1 MKFVP
6 RAPIDNRRGEQYTR
20 SKTQNAPPAARR
32 ALIKGGIRHDPKTV
46 CFAAALRG
54 TALCLLAGCDT
65 AASGSTGS
73 ASAPAN
79 SSASASSENIP
90 STTNEANTSG
100 LRPNFDENSL
110 FSITGTSD
118 AFEPCLGWG
127 PGVSGC
133 SLKSVLAA
141 ASLLQWAEQTNL
153 TSRTTDAIEDAF
165 SQWYDALDSMDQ
177 ESFAEAWP
185 LIKDDANA
193 LLTDK
198 DSLSGRIE
206 DAGLDPADL
215 PGCSEKNWDALQD
228 VIDRLTPEA
237 TGEF

>member
-1 MKFVP
+1 MKLKYIRP
-6 RAPIDNRRGEQYTR
+6 L
-20 SKTQNAPPAARR
+20 
-32 ALIKGGIRHDPKTV
+32 AL
-46 CFAAALRG
+46 
-54 TALCLLAGCDT
+54 ALCAVLLCSLFTACSGT
-65 AASGSTGS
+65 SSSSEQPSSAASA
-73 ASAPAN
+73 ASD
-79 SSASASSENIP
+79 SASASASTSDSALP
-90 STTNEANTSG
+90 DSTTQANTGSLNPG
-100 LRPNFDENSL
+100 NFDENSV
-110 FSITGTSD
+110 FSITGTTD
-118 AFEPCLGWG
+118 AFAPCLGWG

-237 TGEF
+237 KGEF

>member
-1 MKFVP
+1 MIQKRFV
-6 RAPIDNRRGEQYTR
+6 
-20 SKTQNAPPAARR
+20 S
-32 ALIKGGIRHDPKTV
+32 LLL
-46 CFAAALRG
+46 CAAL
-54 TALCLLAGCDT
+54 ALCLLAGCNT

-133 SLKSVLAA
+133 SLKSVIAA
-141 ASLLQWAEQTNL
+141 DSLLSWAENGNL
-153 TSRTTDAIEDAF
+153 AMQTTDVIEDAYTE
-165 SQWYDALDSMDQ
+165 WYDSLSTDEQD
-177 ESFAEAWP
+177 SFADAWP
-185 LIKDDANA
+185 LIKEDANA
-193 LLTDK
+193 LLTDT
-198 DSLSGRIE
+198 SSMTGRIE
-206 DAGLDPADL
+206 DAGLNAKKL
-215 PGCSEKNWDALQD
+215 PDCSEENWQALQD
-228 VIDRLTPEA
+228 VIDALVPASSEY
-237 TGEF
+237 

>member
-1 MKFVP
+1 MIQKRFV
-6 RAPIDNRRGEQYTR
+6 
-20 SKTQNAPPAARR
+20 S
-32 ALIKGGIRHDPKTV
+32 LLL
-46 CFAAALRG
+46 CAAL
-54 TALCLLAGCDT
+54 ALCLLAGCDT
-65 AASGSTGS
+65 AASGSTDS

-110 FSITGTSD
+110 FNITGTSD

>member
-1 MKFVP
+1 MIQKRFV
-6 RAPIDNRRGEQYTR
+6 
-20 SKTQNAPPAARR
+20 S
-32 ALIKGGIRHDPKTV
+32 LLL
-46 CFAAALRG
+46 CAAL
-54 TALCLLAGCDT
+54 ALCLLAGCDT

-177 ESFAEAWP
+177 ESFAEASP
-185 LIKDDANA
+185 LIKNDANA

-198 DSLSGRIE
+198 DSLSGLIE

-237 TGEF
+237 KGEF

>member
-1 MKFVP
+1 MKLKYIRP
-6 RAPIDNRRGEQYTR
+6 L
-20 SKTQNAPPAARR
+20 
-32 ALIKGGIRHDPKTV
+32 AL
-46 CFAAALRG
+46 
-54 TALCLLAGCDT
+54 ALCAVLLCSLFTACSGT
-65 AASGSTGS
+65 SSSSEQPSSAASA
-73 ASAPAN
+73 ASD
-79 SSASASSENIP
+79 SASASASTSDSALP
-90 STTNEANTSG
+90 DSTTQANTGSLNPG
-100 LRPNFDENSL
+100 DFDENSV
-110 FSITGTSD
+110 FSITGTTD
-118 AFEPCLGWG
+118 AFAPCLGWG

-198 DSLSGRIE
+198 DSLSGLIE

-237 TGEF
+237 KGEF

>member
-1 MKFVP
+1 MKLKYIRP
-6 RAPIDNRRGEQYTR
+6 L
-20 SKTQNAPPAARR
+20 
-32 ALIKGGIRHDPKTV
+32 AL
-46 CFAAALRG
+46 
-54 TALCLLAGCDT
+54 ALCAVLLCSLFTACSGT
-65 AASGSTGS
+65 SSSSEQPSSAASA
-73 ASAPAN
+73 ASD
-79 SSASASSENIP
+79 SASASASTSDSALP
-90 STTNEANTSG
+90 DSTTQANTGSLNPG
-100 LRPNFDENSL
+100 NFDENSA
-110 FSITGTSD
+110 FSITGTTD
-118 AFEPCLGWG
+118 AFAPCLGWG

-198 DSLSGRIE
+198 DSLSGLIE

-215 PGCSEKNWDALQD
+215 PGCSEKNWNALQD

-237 TGEF
+237 KGEF

>member
-1 MKFVP
+1 MIQKRFV
-6 RAPIDNRRGEQYTR
+6 
-20 SKTQNAPPAARR
+20 S
-32 ALIKGGIRHDPKTV
+32 LLL
-46 CFAAALRG
+46 CAAL
-54 TALCLLAGCDT
+54 ALCLLAGCDT

-141 ASLLQWAEQTNL
+141 ASLMSWADEAKM
-153 TSRTTDAIEDAF
+153 SDRTATTIEDAF
-165 SQWYDALDSMDQ
+165 NQWYNALDSLDKD
-177 ESFAEAWP
+177 SFAEAWP
-185 LIKDDANA
+185 MIREAAEDIFAEADGI
-193 LLTDK
+193 
-198 DSLSGRIE
+198 SGRIE

-215 PGCSEKNWDALQD
+215 ADLSEDDWNALRDVVDA
-228 VIDRLTPEA
+228 LTPEV
-237 TGEF
+237 

>member
-1 MKFVP
+1 MIQKRFV
-6 RAPIDNRRGEQYTR
+6 
-20 SKTQNAPPAARR
+20 S
-32 ALIKGGIRHDPKTV
+32 LLL
-46 CFAAALRG
+46 CAAL
-54 TALCLLAGCDT
+54 ALCLLAGCDT

-177 ESFAEAWP
+177 ESFAEAWTMIEP
-185 LIKDDANA
+185 DALS
-193 LLTDK
+193 LLSDK
-198 DSLSGRIE
+198 ESMTGRIE
-206 DAGLDPADL
+206 DAGLDPDAL
-215 PGCSEKNWDALQD
+215 PGCTLKNWQALQTVLD
-228 VIDRLTPEA
+228 DCVPA
-237 TGEF
+237 VGQ

>member
-1 MKFVP
+1 MIQKRFV
-6 RAPIDNRRGEQYTR
+6 
-20 SKTQNAPPAARR
+20 S
-32 ALIKGGIRHDPKTV
+32 LLL
-46 CFAAALRG
+46 CAAL
-54 TALCLLAGCDT
+54 ALCLLAGCDT

-133 SLKSVLAA
+133 SLKSVIAA
-141 ASLLQWAEQTNL
+141 ASLLQWAESTHL
-153 TSRTTDAIEDAF
+153 SSRTPEAIQDAF
-165 SQWYDALDSMDQ
+165 YDWYDSLSAADQ
-177 ESFAEAWP
+177 ENFAEAWTMIEP
-185 LIKDDANA
+185 DALSLLSDKESMTDLI
-193 LLTDK
+193 T
-198 DSLSGRIE
+198 
-206 DAGLDPADL
+206 DAGLDPDTL
-215 PGCSEKNWDALQD
+215 PGCTLKNWQALQSVLD
-228 VIDRLTPEA
+228 SCVPA
-237 TGEF
+237 VNGEE

>member
-1 MKFVP
+1 MKLKYIRP
-6 RAPIDNRRGEQYTR
+6 L
-20 SKTQNAPPAARR
+20 
-32 ALIKGGIRHDPKTV
+32 AL
-46 CFAAALRG
+46 
-54 TALCLLAGCDT
+54 ALCAVLLCSLFTACSGT
-65 AASGSTGS
+65 SSSSEQPSSAASA
-73 ASAPAN
+73 ASD
-79 SSASASSENIP
+79 SASASASTSDSALP
-90 STTNEANTSG
+90 DSTTQANTGSLNPG
-100 LRPNFDENSL
+100 NFDENSA
-110 FSITGTSD
+110 FSITGTTD
-118 AFEPCLGWG
+118 AFAPCLGWG

-165 SQWYDALDSMDQ
+165 SQWYDALDSIDQ

-198 DSLSGRIE
+198 DSLSGLIE

-215 PGCSEKNWDALQD
+215 PGCSQKNWDALAD

-237 TGEF
+237 KGEF

>member
-1 MKFVP
+1 MKLKYIRP
-6 RAPIDNRRGEQYTR
+6 L
-20 SKTQNAPPAARR
+20 
-32 ALIKGGIRHDPKTV
+32 AL
-46 CFAAALRG
+46 
-54 TALCLLAGCDT
+54 ALCAVLLCSLFTACSGT
-65 AASGSTGS
+65 SSSSEQPSSAASA
-73 ASAPAN
+73 ASD
-79 SSASASSENIP
+79 SASASASTSDSALP
-90 STTNEANTSG
+90 DSTTQANTGSLNPG
-100 LRPNFDENSL
+100 NFDENSV
-110 FSITGTSD
+110 FSITGTTD
-118 AFEPCLGWG
+118 AFAPCLGWG

-198 DSLSGRIE
+198 DSLSGLIE

>member
-1 MKFVP
+1 MIQKRFV
-6 RAPIDNRRGEQYTR
+6 
-20 SKTQNAPPAARR
+20 S
-32 ALIKGGIRHDPKTV
+32 LLL
-46 CFAAALRG
+46 CAAL
-54 TALCLLAGCDT
+54 ALCLLAGCDT

-206 DAGLDPADL
+206 DAGLDPIDL
-215 PGCSEKNWDALQD
+215 PGCSEKNWDAFEQHAKEASCHARCPFFLPFCRF
-228 VIDRLTPEA
+228 RLFSAYTSGCPCRSSPPAPEWLS
-237 TGEF
+237 TRCSGWNP

>member
-1 MKFVP
+1 MIQKRFV
-6 RAPIDNRRGEQYTR
+6 
-20 SKTQNAPPAARR
+20 S
-32 ALIKGGIRHDPKTV
+32 LLL
-46 CFAAALRG
+46 CAAL
-54 TALCLLAGCDT
+54 ALCLLAGCDT

-133 SLKSVLAA
+133 SLKSVIAA
-141 ASLLQWAEQTNL
+141 ASLLQWAESAHL
-153 TSRTTDAIEDAF
+153 SSRTPEAIQDAF
-165 SQWYDALDSMDQ
+165 YDWYDSLSSADQ
-177 ESFAEAWP
+177 ENFAEAWTMIEP
-185 LIKDDANA
+185 DALS
-193 LLTDK
+193 LLSDKESMTD
-198 DSLSGRIE
+198 RIT
-206 DAGLDPADL
+206 DAGLDPDTL
-215 PGCSEKNWDALQD
+215 PGCTLKNWQALQSVLD
-228 VIDRLTPEA
+228 SCVPA
-237 TGEF
+237 VNGEE

>member
-1 MKFVP
+1 MIQKRFV
-6 RAPIDNRRGEQYTR
+6 
-20 SKTQNAPPAARR
+20 S
-32 ALIKGGIRHDPKTV
+32 LLL
-46 CFAAALRG
+46 CAAL
-54 TALCLLAGCDT
+54 ALCLLAGCDT

-133 SLKSVLAA
+133 SLKSVLAG

-177 ESFAEAWP
+177 ESFAEAWTMIEP
-185 LIKDDANA
+185 DALSLLSDKESMTDLI
-193 LLTDK
+193 T
-198 DSLSGRIE
+198 
-206 DAGLDPADL
+206 DAGLDPDTL
-215 PGCSEKNWDALQD
+215 PGCTLKNWQALQTVLD
-228 VIDRLTPEA
+228 DCVPA
-237 TGEF
+237 AGQ

>member
-1 MKFVP
+1 MIQKRFVP
-6 RAPIDNRRGEQYTR
+6 LLLCV
-20 SKTQNAPPAARR
+20 
-32 ALIKGGIRHDPKTV
+32 ALAV
-46 CFAAALRG
+46 S
-54 TALCLLAGCDT
+54 LLAGCSTT
-65 AASGSTGS
+65 AGNNQST
-73 ASAPAN
+73 ASAPA
-79 SSASASSENIP
+79 SSTASAASDSIP
-90 STTNEANTSG
+90 ATTNEANTSG

-165 SQWYDALDSMDQ
+165 SQWYDNLDSADQ
-177 ESFAEAWP
+177 DSFAEAWP
-185 LIKDDANA
+185 LIKEAADG

-198 DSLSGRIE
+198 DNMTGQIE

-215 PGCSEKNWDALQD
+215 PGCSQKNWDALSD
-228 VIDRLTPEA
+228 VIDRLTPA
-237 TGEF
+237 AKGEY